1 MKTGEF
7 AACIIILIF
16 ILIVLLNLFDDFNS
30 HAARGAGNDPER
42 RLG

>member
-1 MKTGEF
+1 MEAGEF
-7 AACIIILIF
+7 AACIIISIF
-16 ILIVLLNLFDDFNS
+16 ILIVLLNLFDDFDS